1 MSIYAIGDVQGCYKS
16 LRSLVKHSGFTPSTD
31 QLWFCGDLVNRGPK
45 SADVLRYIM
54 DLGDSARCV
63 LGNHDLNLLAVA
75 YGKRESKELDTLDEI
90 LNAPDCDEM
99 LKWLRY
105 QPLFHQS
112 KKNRICMVHAGIHP
126 AWSISKTKKLA
137 KEVQKVLRKG
147 DYKKFLENMYGN
159 YPAYWDK
166 NLDSWDRLRF
176 ITNVLTRMRYLDSSG
191 GLDLD
196 ITCSPGKQPKGYH
209 PWYSIEATR
218 KQHWRVF
225 YGHWSTLGL
234 HWQNNAIC
242 LDSGCL
248 WGGKLTAAQVGEK
261 KIQFISVKCS
271 KNM

>member
-1 MSIYAIGDVQGCYKS
+1 MTIYAIGDIQGCYKS
-16 LRSLVKHSGFTPSTD
+16 LRNLIKHSGFKPASD
-31 QLWFCGDLVNRGPK
+31 QLWFCGDLVNRGPN

-54 DLGDSARCV
+54 DLGDTAHCV

-75 YGKRESKELDTLDEI
+75 YGKRESKELDTLDDI
-90 LNAPDCDEM
+90 LNAPDSAEM

-112 KKNRICMVHAGIHP
+112 KKYRVCMVHAGIHP
-126 AWSISKTKKLA
+126 AWSIKKTKNLA
-137 KEVQKVLRKG
+137 REVQNVLRKG
-147 DYKKFLENMYGN
+147 DYKMLLEKMYGN
-159 YPAYWDK
+159 YPAYWDNK
-166 NLDSWDRLRF
+166 LDNWERLRF

-191 GLDLD
+191 ALDLD
-196 ITCSPGKQPKGYH
+196 IKCSPGKQPIGYH
-209 PWYSIEATR
+209 PWYSIQAKR

-248 WGGKLTAAQVGEK
+248 WGGKLTAAQVGDEK
-261 KIQFISVKCS
+261 TRFIQINCGKTL
-271 KNM
+271 